1 VANGNNGIPV
11 WSSEFRV
18 PSSEFGSRTWKDL
31 TRNSNSE
38 LETRNSKLE
47 NLTSVAERSIYQL
60 QSLSFDP
67 WPFQKPSAMIAHLS
81 GTLLSKQATSVI
93 LDVGGVGYE
102 ITIPVSTFYDLEEP
116 GSNVQLRI
124 YTHVREDALQLYG
137 FKTARERELFLRLI
151 SVSGIGP
158 KLGITL
164 LSGMSADEMIAS
176 IRTNNLARL
185 TLIPGVGRKTA
196 ERLVMELR
204 DKVASLS
211 SAELEEEL
219 GAKTTAGTPVT
230 TEDSMRS
237 DVLSALLNLGYQR
250 NSAEKA
256 VASALDEG
264 GDISVEV
271 ILRRSLRKLARV

>member
-1 VANGNNGIPV
+1 
-11 WSSEFRV
+11 
-18 PSSEFGSRTWKDL
+18 
-31 TRNSNSE
+31 
-38 LETRNSKLE
+38 
-47 NLTSVAERSIYQL
+47 
-60 QSLSFDP
+60 
-67 WPFQKPSAMIAHLS
+67 MIAHLS
-81 GTLLSKQATSVI
+81 GTLLSKEPNAVI

-102 ITIPVSTFYDLEEP
+102 VTIPISTFYDLEDA
-116 GSNVQLRI
+116 GSNVKLRI

-137 FKTARERELFLRLI
+137 FKTLRERELFMRLI

-211 SAELEEEL
+211 SPELEEEL
-219 GAKTTAGTPVT
+219 GATSAAGATVA
-230 TEDSMRS
+230 TEDAMRS

-250 NSAEKA
+250 GAAEKA
-256 VASALDEG
+256 VTGALDEG
-264 GDISVEV
+264 GDISVEL
-271 ILRRSLRKLARV
+271 ILRRSLRKLAKV

>member
-1 VANGNNGIPV
+1 
-11 WSSEFRV
+11 
-18 PSSEFGSRTWKDL
+18 
-31 TRNSNSE
+31 
-38 LETRNSKLE
+38 
-47 NLTSVAERSIYQL
+47 
-60 QSLSFDP
+60 
-67 WPFQKPSAMIAHLS
+67 MI
-81 GTLLSKQATSVI
+81 VE
-93 LDVGGVGYE
+93 VGGVGYE
-102 ITIPVSTFYDLEEP
+102 VTIPISTFYDLEDP
-116 GSNVQLRI
+116 GSNVKLRI

-137 FKTARERELFLRLI
+137 FKTLRERELFMRLI

-219 GAKTTAGTPVT
+219 GGAAAAASGSLA

-250 NSAEKA
+250 ASAEKA
-256 VASALDEG
+256 VTAALDEG
-264 GDISVEV
+264 DDISVES
-271 ILRRSLRKLARV
+271 ILRRSLRKLAKV

>member
-1 VANGNNGIPV
+1 
-11 WSSEFRV
+11 
-18 PSSEFGSRTWKDL
+18 
-31 TRNSNSE
+31 
-38 LETRNSKLE
+38 
-47 NLTSVAERSIYQL
+47 
-60 QSLSFDP
+60 
-67 WPFQKPSAMIAHLS
+67 MIAHLS
-81 GTLLSKQATSVI
+81 GTLLSKEPNSVI
-93 LDVGGVGYE
+93 IEVGGVGYE
-102 ITIPVSTFYDLEEP
+102 VTIPISTFYDLEES
-116 GSNVQLRI
+116 GSSVKLRI

-137 FKTARERELFLRLI
+137 FKTLRERELFMRLI

-211 SAELEEEL
+211 STELEEEL
-219 GAKTTAGTPVT
+219 GGVATATGGSLA

-250 NSAEKA
+250 GSAEKA
-256 VASALDEG
+256 VTSALDEG
-264 GDISVEV
+264 GDISVES
-271 ILRRSLRKLARV
+271 ILRRSLRKLAKI